1 MRILGIIPARGGSK
15 GVPNKNIKLLE
26 SKPLLQYTW
35 EAAKEVKSL
44 HRIIVSTEDDKII
57 SISKTIGIDVPFKR
71 PQHLAED
78 TSGSL
83 GVVKHA
89 LAYFESVGEHYDA
102 ICLLQ
107 PTTPFITSKVIEACI
122 EKFKDIDTDS
132 LVSVREVPHQFHPNW
147 VFVEDGK
154 NHIKTYKGKTLSKS
168 RQDLSKAY
176 YRDGQVYLTK
186 ANVILEKKSLYGNT
200 IGYHISKNSPY
211 INIDTMKDWQEAE
224 RLMNDYI

>member
-15 GVPNKNIKLLE
+15 GVPNKNIKTLGD
-26 SKPLLQYTW
+26 KPLLQYTW
-35 EAAKEVKSL
+35 EAAKRCKGLE
-44 HRIIVSTEDDKII
+44 RIILSTEDE
-57 SISKTIGIDVPFKR
+57 TIKAIAETVGIDVPFKR
-71 PQHLAED
+71 PHHLAED

-83 GVVKHA
+83 GVVQHV
-89 LAYFESVGEHYDA
+89 LQYFQDIGDQYDA
-102 ICLLQ
+102 VCLLQ
-107 PTTPFITSKVIEACI
+107 PTTPFITSEVIEDCI

-154 NHIKTYKGKTLSKS
+154 NYIKTYKGKTLSKS